1 MMKVAT
7 ISLVVGAVATLGLV
21 SPVNADGKNNQFSN
35 FGHHRGESEDVLRM
49 QRLPQL
55 GAAHEVSLNSN
66 LSSDFTDKEREQI
79 RKSGPWLS
87 DIGLSQ
93 NAQVLIRAIQDARVH
108 GLNPENYNLA
118 QILSW
123 VDLLS
128 HVDRTHLDSLRQD
141 DSDRARTVD
150 ALRFQL
156 SALLD
161 ESFITLTKHLGQ
173 GVVDGRKLQKDLF
186 RDAPDVNAF
195 NMLVSIINA
204 ELSVRNALE
213 SVTQS
218 HPDYQRLTWMLRDL
232 LTEQATDIARTRVAS
247 ENDAQPIATTSDK
260 QKIRERLLEAGDL
273 SIDAYLSANADAE
286 LLNALR
292 AFQSRNGIEQSSFAD
307 EATRTALN
315 RSVYDE
321 IEAVAISLE
330 RWRWLPRDL
339 GSRHIFVNIPNYRV
353 NLMDSGKTELSM
365 TAVVGRYK
373 HQTPSFSRDM
383 SYMEFNPTW
392 TVPVSITNKELI
404 PKERRRPG
412 YLVSRDFDFLKR
424 VGNRLIKVPASSVT
438 KDDLYK
444 ARFPYTLRQ
453 RGGPINAL
461 GRMKFMMPNPY
472 AIYLHDT
479 QAKKHFTLNDRAY
492 SHGCIRLSD
501 PDALAQHLMLGDG
514 YTQQEID
521 KAIRS
526 KKTHR
531 VRFRHPIPTHLVYLT
546 TWVSEDGALQSRPDI
561 YRQDDKLVKALKASD
576 KLLAEAMPDGRLSVA
591 SLEQ

>member
-1 MMKVAT
+1 MRA
-7 ISLVVGAVATLGLV
+7 
-21 SPVNADGKNNQFSN
+21 
-35 FGHHRGESEDVLRM
+35 
-49 QRLPQL
+49 PQL
-55 GAAHEVSLNSN
+55 GAAQPISLNST
-66 LSSDFTDKEREQI
+66 LTSEFSEKERDQI

-87 DIGLSQ
+87 DFRLSH

-108 GLNPENYNLA
+108 GLNPQNYHLA
-118 QILSW
+118 QIFSW
-123 VDLLS
+123 VDLL
-128 HVDRTHLDSLRQD
+128 THLDQTRLDSPQQQ
-141 DSDRARTVD
+141 DSDWYRTAS
-150 ALRFQL
+150 ALKFQL
-156 SALLD
+156 NALLD
-161 ESFITLTKHLGQ
+161 SSFIDLAEDLGQ
-173 GVVDGRKLQKDLF
+173 GVVDGRKLQNRLF
-186 RDAPDVNAF
+186 RDAPNVNAF
-195 NMLVSIINA
+195 NMLVSISNA
-204 ELSVRNALE
+204 ELSASDALA

-218 HPDYQRLTWMLRDL
+218 HPDYQRLTWILRDL

-260 QKIRERLLEAGDL
+260 QQIRERLLEAGDL
-273 SIDAYLSANADAE
+273 SLKAYMAANADAE
-286 LLNALR
+286 LLKALR

-307 EATRTALN
+307 VATRAALN
-315 RSVYDE
+315 RSVYEE
-321 IEAVAISLE
+321 IEAVAINLE

-339 GSRHIFVNIPNYRV
+339 GSRHIFVNIPDYRV

-365 TAVVGRYK
+365 AAVVGKYK

-424 VGNRLIKVPASSVT
+424 VGNRLVKVPASSVT
-438 KDDLYK
+438 KEELNR

-501 PDALAQHLMLGDG
+501 PDTLAQHLMLGDG
-514 YTQQEID
+514 YSQQQID
-521 KAIRS
+521 QAVRS

-531 VRFRHPIPTHLVYLT
+531 VRFRNPIPTHLVYLT

-561 YRQDDKLVKALKASD
+561 YRQDDKLVRALRASD
-576 KLLAEAMPDGRLSVA
+576 KLLTEAMPDGRLSVA
-591 SLEQ
+591 SIGS

>member
-1 MMKVAT
+1 MIKVAI
-7 ISLVVGAVATLGLV
+7 ISLVAGCIATLGSTSTV
-21 SPVNADGKNNQFSN
+21 SAEGSRNPSHIY
-35 FGHHRGESEDVLRM
+35 GHYRGESEDIRRM
-49 QRLPQL
+49 RAPQL
-55 GAAHEVSLNSN
+55 GAAHAVSL
-66 LSSDFTDKEREQI
+66 SSTLTSEFSDKERDQI

-87 DIGLSQ
+87 DFGLSQ

-108 GLNPENYNLA
+108 GLNPENYHLA

-128 HVDRTHLDSLRQD
+128 HMDQMRLNSPRQQDGDWYRTAS
-141 DSDRARTVD
+141 
-150 ALRFQL
+150 ALKFQL
-156 SALLD
+156 NALLD
-161 ESFITLTKHLGQ
+161 GSFINLAEHLGH
-173 GVVDGRKLQKDLF
+173 GVVDGRKLQKGLF
-186 RDAPDVNAF
+186 RDVPDVNAF
-195 NMLVSIINA
+195 NMLVSISNA
-204 ELSVRNALE
+204 ELSVSDALA

-232 LTEQATDIARTRVAS
+232 LTEQATDIARTRVS
-247 ENDAQPIATTSDK
+247 SDNDAQPIATTSDK
-260 QKIRERLLEAGDL
+260 QRIRERLLEAGDL
-273 SIDAYLSANADAE
+273 SLDAYMAANADAE
-286 LLNALR
+286 LLKALR
-292 AFQSRNGIEQSSFAD
+292 VFQSRNGIEQSSFAD
-307 EATRTALN
+307 EATRAAMN
-315 RSVYDE
+315 RSVYDD

-353 NLMDSGKTELSM
+353 NLMEGGKTELSM
-365 TAVVGRYK
+365 AAVVGKYE
-373 HQTPSFSRDM
+373 HQTPSFTREM

-424 VGNRLIKVPASSVT
+424 VGNQLVKVPANSVT
-438 KDDLYK
+438 KEELNM

-472 AIYLHDT
+472 SIYLHDT

-501 PDALAQHLMLGDG
+501 PDTLALHLMLGDD
-514 YTQQEID
+514 YSLKEYDQ
-521 KAIRS
+521 ALRS

-546 TWVSEDGALQSRPDI
+546 TWVSEDGALQYRPDI
-561 YRQDDKLVKALKASD
+561 YRHDDKLVRALRASD
-576 KLLAEAMPDGRLSVA
+576 KLLTEAMPDGRLSVA
-591 SLEQ
+591 SIGY

>member
-1 MMKVAT
+1 MRT
-7 ISLVVGAVATLGLV
+7 
-21 SPVNADGKNNQFSN
+21 
-35 FGHHRGESEDVLRM
+35 
-49 QRLPQL
+49 PQL
-55 GAAHEVSLNSN
+55 GAAHAVSL
-66 LSSDFTDKEREQI
+66 SSTLTSEFSDKERDQI

-87 DIGLSQ
+87 DFGLSQ

-108 GLNPENYNLA
+108 GLNPENYHLA

-128 HVDRTHLDSLRQD
+128 HMGQTRLDSPRQQD
-141 DSDRARTVD
+141 DDWYLTAS
-150 ALRFQL
+150 ALKFQL
-156 SALLD
+156 NALLD
-161 ESFITLTKHLGQ
+161 GSFINLAEHLGH
-173 GVVDGRKLQKDLF
+173 GVVDGRKLQKGLF

-195 NMLVSIINA
+195 NMLVSISNA
-204 ELSVRNALE
+204 ELSVSDALA

-260 QKIRERLLEAGDL
+260 QRIRERLLEAGDL
-273 SIDAYLSANADAE
+273 SLKAYMAANADAE
-286 LLNALR
+286 LLKALR
-292 AFQSRNGIEQSSFAD
+292 AFQSRNGIEESSFAD

-353 NLMDSGKTELSM
+353 NLIDSGKTELSM
-365 TAVVGRYK
+365 AAVVGKYQ
-373 HQTPSFSRDM
+373 HQTPSFTREM

-404 PKERRRPG
+404 PKERRKPG

-424 VGNRLIKVPASSVT
+424 VGNQLVKVPASSVT
-438 KDDLYK
+438 REELNM

-501 PDALAQHLMLGDG
+501 PDALALHLMLADD
-514 YTQQEID
+514 YSLQEVD
-521 KAIRS
+521 QALRS

-546 TWVSEDGALQSRPDI
+546 TWVSEEGALQFRPDI
-561 YRQDDKLVKALKASD
+561 YRHNDKLVRAMKASD
-576 KLLAEAMPDGRLSVA
+576 KLLTEAMPDARLSVA
-591 SLEQ
+591 SLVQ